1 MEKKQSFGLR
11 KKDLAVIGALL
22 LLAVSCWLA
31 YRLSYRPP
39 EKQNLAVIMVD
50 GQEVMRLNLLEE
62 KDRIF
67 SLRITG
73 CRYRFKLKI
82 IKSGLFRS
90 PAPITSVKTRDFCR
104 WRGKAQYVCPTVPR

>member
-31 YRLSYRPP
+31 YRLSYRTP

-50 GQEVMRLNLLEE
+50 GQEV
-62 KDRIF
+62 
-67 SLRITG
+67 T
-73 CRYRFKLKI
+73 
-82 IKSGLFRS
+82 S
-90 PAPITSVKTRDFCR
+90 PSARAKACPSAMPTSSVV
-104 WRGKAQYVCPTVPR
+104 WL